1 MAKVKYG
8 EIVVDMRGK
17 LGGHV
22 HSRNR
27 SGNYT
32 RTKVT
37 PNNPQTT
44 FQSTVRNRL
53 GTQSSAWSGLT
64 AVQRSAWN
72 SAVDDFAKTNVFGD
86 KVRPSGKNLY
96 ASLNNNLDSVG
107 VTAISLPPL
116 PAAVEPMSGVAI
128 TISLAGTY
136 SVTHAGTTG
145 ASDIQ
150 IWATPGLSQGTS
162 NANNKFRLL
171 QAIDGATAS
180 PEDIKTAYD
189 LRFGAPTLGTKVF
202 VKLVVI
208 NSTTG
213 QAGVAVSAFGTVA
226 A

>member
-1 MAKVKYG
+1 MPKRALVIGY
-8 EIVVDMRGK
+8 I
-17 LGGHV
+17 L
-22 HSRNR
+22 
-27 SGNYT
+27 
-32 RTKVT
+32 
-37 PNNPQTT
+37 
-44 FQSTVRNRL
+44 
-53 GTQSSAWSGLT
+53 
-64 AVQRSAWN
+64 
-72 SAVDDFAKTNVFGD
+72 
-86 KVRPSGKNLY
+86 
-96 ASLNNNLDSVG
+96 
-107 VTAISLPPL
+107 
-116 PAAVEPMSGVAI
+116 
-128 TISLAGTY
+128 

>member
-37 PNNPQTT
+37 PNNPQTSYQT
-44 FQSTVRNRL
+44 TVRNRL
-53 GTQSSAWSGLT
+53 GTQSSAWSALT
-64 AVQRSAWN
+64 AAQRQAWN
-72 SAVDDFAKTNVFGD
+72 NAVDDFSRTNVFGD

-107 VTAISLPPL
+107 VAAVLVPPL
-116 PAAVEPMSGVAI
+116 PEAVEPISGVSI

-136 SVTHAGTTG
+136 AVAYTGTTA

-150 IWATPGLSQGTS
+150 IWATTGLSQGTS
-162 NANNKFRLL
+162 NANNKFRLVE
-171 QAIDGATAS
+171 AIDGAVAS
-180 PEDIKTAYD
+180 PYDMKTAFD

-202 VKLVVI
+202 IKLVVV

-213 QAGVAVSAFGTVA
+213 QAGVAVISSGTVA